1 MYQRVVFVL
10 VSGRVATLVGVVL
23 SAHGSTCTGNRR
35 WIPGHCLLSNA
46 GRGFEGKPPA
56 CSGRLVQNSNID
68 GRCLRCKN
76 SRKTCSMKDNTR
88 RGGTL

>member
-35 WIPGHCLLSNA
+35 WIPGHCLVFSNA
-46 GRGFEGKPPA
+46 GRG
-56 CSGRLVQNSNID
+56 
-68 GRCLRCKN
+68 
-76 SRKTCSMKDNTR
+76 SRENR
-88 RGGTL
+88 QLAVGGWFKIQTSTVVVCGAGIHEKRVR